1 MTQPAGGRQD
11 NRLSARGAL
20 RSARI
25 AARLSWTAAPLACA
39 ALLLVMI
46 ISGIT
51 PAAGAWLQRA
61 VLDALANGPREAG
74 RPRIGQIAGD
84 VMMPA
89 IALSGLALVTAS
101 APYVRRYAESEMR
114 RRLGLL
120 MQDNLYRAINSFP
133 GMSRFESPQFSDKLQ
148 LAQQVT
154 SSSGNSFAAAVLGI
168 GQSMISAITLGAALY
183 VISPAM
189 ATIVAA
195 SAVPTVWAQLRNSGR
210 QADLAWRASPVIRR
224 QMFYGRLLTDQAAA
238 KEIRLFSL
246 GDFLRRRMLTELRST
261 QSRQRDLDWQ
271 LVRVEG
277 LLSLLSSA
285 ISAAGLLWM
294 IWRVADQDLPI
305 GDVTMCAAA
314 LIGAQSA
321 VSGAAMSLAQLTES
335 LLLFTHYA
343 DLVSMSPDLPVPAEP
358 RPVPSLQQGIVLRD
372 VWFRYDQGHPWVLRG
387 LNLVIPHGEAVAVV
401 GLNGAGKTTLVK
413 LLCRF
418 YDPTRGSITWDGIDI
433 RETDPSEL
441 RQNIGTTF
449 QDYMSYDLTAAENI
463 GIGDLAR
470 LEDQD
475 RIRGAAKLAGAE
487 DAVSR
492 LPQGYDTL
500 LSRMFFR
507 AADQENPETGMILS
521 GGQWQRLA
529 LARGFMRADRDLLI
543 LDEPSSGLDA
553 EAEAVIHRQMQ
564 AMRAGRTSL
573 LISHR
578 LNTVREASIIYV
590 IASGRVTEQGKH
602 EELLEVGGE
611 YHRLFTLQA
620 SGYRQ
625 EGSRASP
632 EPKAPELAA
641 NQAVKLT
648 PRRPPPSTANPLGTR
663 PQGRG
668 RREGEVAADGAVEGS
683 AAGQAPGC

>member
-1 MTQPAGGRQD
+1 VTQPASDRQGYGI
-11 NRLSARGAL
+11 SARGAL

-25 AARLSWTAAPLACA
+25 AAQLSWTASPLACA
-39 ALLLVMI
+39 GLLLLMVI
-46 ISGIT
+46 GGIT

-61 VLDALANGPREAG
+61 VLDALASGPRLAG
-74 RPRIGQIAGD
+74 RARIGQMAGD

-101 APYVRRYAESEMR
+101 APYLRRYAESELR
-114 RRLGLL
+114 RGLGLL

-133 GMSRFESPQFSDKLQ
+133 GISRFESPRFSDKLQ

-154 SSSGNSFAAAVLGI
+154 SGTGNSFAAAVLGI
-168 GQSMISAITLGAALY
+168 GQSMISVTTLGAALY

-195 SAVPTVWAQLRNSGR
+195 SAVPAVWAQLRNSGR
-210 QADLAWRASPVIRR
+210 QADLAWRTSPVIRR
-224 QMFYGRLLTDQAAA
+224 QMFYARLLTDQAAA
-238 KEIRLFSL
+238 KEIRLFGL
-246 GDFLRRRMLTELRST
+246 GDFLRRRMLTELRSA
-261 QSRQRDLDWQ
+261 QRGQRAIDWQ

-277 LLSLLSSA
+277 LLSLLASA

-314 LIGAQSA
+314 LIGAQAA
-321 VSGAAMSLAQLTES
+321 VSGAAMSLAQLTQS
-335 LLLFTHYA
+335 LPHFTHYA
-343 DLVSMSPDLPVPAEP
+343 DLVSMCPDLPVPAEP
-358 RPVPSLQQGIVLRD
+358 RPVPPLQQGIALQD
-372 VWFRYDQGHPWVLRG
+372 VWFRYDEGHPWVLRE
-387 LNLVIPHGEAVAVV
+387 LNMVIPPGETVAVV

-441 RQNIGTTF
+441 RQHIGTTF

-470 LEDQD
+470 LDDQD
-475 RIRGAAKLAGAE
+475 RICRAAKLSGAE

-492 LPQGYDTL
+492 LPRGYDTL

-507 AADQENPETGMILS
+507 AADQENPEIGMILS

-564 AMRAGRTSL
+564 AVRAGRTSL

-578 LNTVREASIIYV
+578 LSTLRDASIIYV
-590 IASGRVTEQGKH
+590 IVGGQVKEQGTHK
-602 EELLEVGGE
+602 ELLEAGGE

-620 SGYRQ
+620 SGYQQ
-625 EGSRASP
+625 EPSSNGQPGQQRARGT
-632 EPKAPELAA
+632 EP
-641 NQAVKLT
+641 
-648 PRRPPPSTANPLGTR
+648 TAN
-663 PQGRG
+663 
-668 RREGEVAADGAVEGS
+668 
-683 AAGQAPGC
+683 